1 MIVCPLCGASNGI
14 VFDRRERT
22 PVLLNRT
29 YRSAAEARAART
41 GSLAFTGCGTCG
53 FVWNA
58 AFDDAAIVYDGAYE
72 NDQAH
77 SAVFR
82 AHMASMAERA
92 LAIVDKNAAVHVVEV
107 GAGQG
112 VFLKTLADAAA
123 GRLASATGFDPAW
136 RGKPGGGP
144 PPIKLYTDLFDA
156 NAALRLA
163 HAPNLVVS
171 RHTIEHVANPLA
183 FLATI
188 RAGLPMHAGVRVTIE
203 TPCVKWILDN
213 WAIQDFFYEHCSL
226 FTAHTLRR
234 ALEATGFEVTSADH
248 VFGGQYLW
256 AEAVTAE
263 RTHPVD
269 WRDSARPDFA
279 AWSRHKDDMLANWRS
294 AIAKASADGPVYVW
308 GAGAKGITFACL
320 FDPQAKLL
328 TGLVDINPNKQGTFA
343 AMTGCPIIAPG
354 AIRGPRP
361 TVIVMNPIYQD
372 EIRRTCAA
380 MGIEPVISLF
390 APGERS

>member
-1 MIVCPLCGASNGI
+1 MSVCPLCGASNGI

-29 YRSAAEARAART
+29 YRSAAEARAATT
-41 GSLAFTGCGTCG
+41 GALTFTGCGNCG

-77 SAVFR
+77 STVFR
-82 AHMASMAERA
+82 AHMDAMAGRA
-92 LAIVDKNAAVHVVEV
+92 LAMVDKSAAVNVVEV

-112 VFLKTLADAAA
+112 VFLKTIADAAA

-144 PPIKLYTDLFDA
+144 AAVHLYTDLFDA
-156 NAALRLA
+156 SAALRLP
-163 HAPNLVVS
+163 HPPNLVVS

-188 RAGLPMHAGVRVTIE
+188 RAGLPVHAGVRVAVE
-203 TPCVKWILDN
+203 TPCVMWILDN

-226 FTAHTLRR
+226 FTAHSLRC
-234 ALEATGFEVTSADH
+234 ALEFTGFEVTSVDH

-256 AEAVTAE
+256 AEAVTVD
-263 RTHPVD
+263 RTNSVHWND
-269 WRDSARPDFA
+269 RARPDFA
-279 AWSRHKDDMLANWRS
+279 AWSRHKDEMLTRWRAKLTKAN
-294 AIAKASADGPVYVW
+294 AAGPVYVW

-320 FDPQAKLL
+320 FDPEAKLL
-328 TGLVDINPNKQGTFA
+328 TGLVDINPNKQDTFA
-343 AMTGCPIIAPG
+343 AMTGCPIVAP
-354 AIRGPRP
+354 ADIRNNA
-361 TVIVMNPIYQD
+361 TIVVMNPNYEQ
-372 EIRRTCAA
+372 EIRNSCRSTGVDAR
-380 MGIEPVISLF
+380 IEMFSL
-390 APGERS
+390 A